1 MQGTPPSGG
10 GAADG
15 PDAEA
20 RGAGR
25 LQRQEEAGS
34 CRGRGRVEIAAAET
48 PARAGP
54 DRVVPGRACP
64 ARARPRGGQG
74 CSRSRSPR
82 IAAPPSRPR
91 PRPRGS
97 PRPRTATACPDPAPG
112 FAPRRAAP
120 PPGPR
125 PGLPVGRSSTTT
137 GAACR
142 KDTSTT
148 ASAASS
154 SCDPSPPSRSAPPTP
169 GSAGGENQP
178 TPTDVHRRVRREA
191 GTKWPTAS
199 FGAPPPGRH
208 RAVGG
213 VAGRGR
219 VT

>member
-48 PARAGP
+48 PAAQGRIGSCRVARVPPEPGLAG
-54 DRVVPGRACP
+54 AKAAA
-64 ARARPRGGQG
+64 ARARPE
-74 CSRSRSPR
+74 SRH
-82 IAAPPSRPR
+82 PR
-91 PRPRGS
+91 PAGGPGPEGARAPAQ
-97 PRPRTATACPDPAPG
+97 PQPAPTQLR
-112 FAPRRAAP
+112 ASRRAAP